1 MSLDVYL
8 ELDNPP
14 TSPTGGSGIYV
25 RRNGQTVEMSREE
38 WDRAF
43 PGQEP
48 VVLSAEYGVD
58 CTVYEANITHNL
70 GKMASAAGI
79 YEALWRPEEIGI
91 TKAQYLITP
100 LMFGLQRLRD
110 NPEGFKVHNPQNGW
124 GDYDGLV
131 GFVARYLDA
140 CKKYP
145 EAMVRVSR

>member
-1 MSLDVYL
+1 MTP
-8 ELDNPP
+8 N
-14 TSPTGGSGIYV
+14 T
-25 RRNGQTVEMSREE
+25 RC
-38 WDRAF
+38 RA
-43 PGQEP
+43 
-48 VVLSAEYGVD
+48 VCLNRIS
-58 CTVYEANITHNL
+58 
-70 GKMASAAGI
+70 M
-79 YEALWRPEEIGI
+79 IGI